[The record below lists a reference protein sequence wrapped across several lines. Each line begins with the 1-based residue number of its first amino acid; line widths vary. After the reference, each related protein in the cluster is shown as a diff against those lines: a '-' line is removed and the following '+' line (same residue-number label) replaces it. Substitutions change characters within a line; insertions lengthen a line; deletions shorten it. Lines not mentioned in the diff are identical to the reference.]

1 MSTSYIKRIA
11 LASQALFL
19 TFAINGAQ
27 AAPPVN
33 DTLKIVDFNILA
45 PCWADPTLYPTG
57 AAAYLGRTY
66 RQGIIIAYLK
76 SRSTAD
82 IITLQEVN
90 TPEFTAINNAL
101 KKNYVGFQSFH
112 SPSYWSQ
119 WITVNPPWEPNGNAI
134 FLKKT
139 KFTNIVFSDV
149 ALSTTGNHATFVT
162 AKHSGTNKNI
172 RAVSLHLDSD
182 HPQNRDR
189 ELKALLQMMP
199 PLQNTTDIIGGDFN
213 IDINNTGLQTD
224 ITHAGLINVL
234 GSVGINEPTSPYSS
248 TYYGHTPFGALDFIL
263 TRNATPLNGAVIS
276 NGLFITFPDL
286 QDDEARII
294 ENMRITGSDHFAV
307 EGTVKIN
314 P

>member
-1 MSTSYIKRIA
+1 MNTSYLKRIA
-11 LASQALFL
+11 LASQALL
-19 TFAINGAQ
+19 MTFAISGAH

-33 DTLKIVDFNILA
+33 DTLKVVSFNILA
-45 PCWADPTLYPTG
+45 PCWADPTLYPAG
-57 AAAYLGRTY
+57 AGVYLDRTY
-66 RQGIIIAYLK
+66 RQGKIINYLK

-90 TPEFTAINNAL
+90 TPEFNAINNAL

-112 SPSYWSQ
+112 SPTYWSQ
-119 WITVNPPWEPNGNAI
+119 WITVNPPWEPNGNAV
-134 FLKKT
+134 FLKKS

-149 ALSTTGNHATFVT
+149 ALSTTGNHASLVT
-162 AKHSGTNKNI
+162 AKHTATNKNI

-182 HPQNRDR
+182 RPQNRDR
-189 ELKALLQMMP
+189 EFKALLALMP
-199 PLQNTTDIIGGDFN
+199 PLANTTDIVAGDFN
-213 IDINNTGLQTD
+213 IDINNTGLQNDVTS
-224 ITHAGLINVL
+224 AGFTNVL
-234 GSVGINEPTSPYSS
+234 GSLGIDEPTSPYSS

-263 TRNATPLNGAVIS
+263 ARKATPIDGAIIS
-276 NGLFITFPDL
+276 NGLYITFPDL

-294 ENMRITGSDHFAV
+294 EHMKITGSDHFAV